1 MLNPAIANRMAC
13 RSNQALRIV
22 NNRVMDTI
30 ELILN
35 VIVMIACASH
45 LWQEFR
51 TWIRSGAWDLFKK

>member
-1 MLNPAIANRMAC
+1 
-13 RSNQALRIV
+13 
-22 NNRVMDTI
+22 MDTI

-51 TWIRSGAWDLFKK
+51 SWIRSGAWGLFKN